1 MTQLID
7 LGKLR
12 FHFAGDWSS
21 STTYESNDIV
31 KYGGNVYV
39 YTHALK
45 TSGNPPTSTAYWA
58 LMVEGFKFKGVFDVA
73 VAYRVGDG
81 IAHGGKVYV
90 CVLDCTGQTPPNT
103 TYWSQFADGIQY
115 EGAYSGTKAYQ
126 KNDVVIYGGSI
137 YIAKV
142 DTTANDP
149 TNGTYWDKF
158 VEGVS
163 AKGVY
168 NGATAYVPGDMVAYG
183 ANIYRA
189 KANSTGNLPTNT
201 SFWELF
207 ISGSQWRGAYDGA
220 VTYYLNDIVL
230 YGANAYRSK
239 STQSATLPT
248 NAASWELVSTGFSY
262 QGVWS
267 SATAYTI
274 GQTVSYGGSL
284 FQAKA
289 DNSNVNPTTTATWD
303 KLVAGFKNRGDWAT
317 STQYGIDEVVTYG
330 GNTYISLLPHASTT
344 FEADLTAAK
353 WQKFNSGV
361 RWIGTWAT
369 ATAYL
374 KDDIVKNGVST
385 YIVVS
390 THTSTTFAADL
401 TAGKLSEFAK
411 GGDYVLP
418 DVAGNAR
425 KALGSDGSGYMWQQG
440 AGVWSTKSA
449 DYTAIS
455 TDRLLCDTTNGAFT
469 ITLPASPVLG
479 DWVQIVDAA
488 SKFDTNKLTVA
499 RNSSNIMALA
509 ENLDMDVKNVSVTLV
524 YHGPTQGWRIS

>member
-45 TSGNPPTSTAYWA
+45 TAGNLPTNSTYWA

-115 EGAYSGTKAYQ
+115 EGTYSNVKAYQ

-158 VEGVS
+158 VEGVA

-168 NGATAYVPGDMVAYG
+168 NGATAYVPGDLAAYG
-183 ANIYRA
+183 PNIYRA

-207 ISGSQWRGAYDGA
+207 ISGSLWRGAYDGA

-239 STQSATLPT
+239 STQSAVLPT
-248 NAASWELVSTGFSY
+248 EAASWELVSTGFSF

-267 SATAYTI
+267 SATNYKI

-289 DNSNVNPTTTATWD
+289 DNNNVNPTTTATWD

-317 STQYGIDEVVTYG
+317 ATQYGIDEVVTFG
-330 GNTYISLLPHASTT
+330 GNTYISLLPHASTV
-344 FEADLTAAK
+344 FETDLAANK

-361 RWIGTWAT
+361 RWAGTWTT

-385 YIVVS
+385 YIVTAS
-390 THTSTTFAADL
+390 HTAGTFATDL
-401 TAGKLSEFAK
+401 AAGKLTEFAK

-418 DVAGNAR
+418 SLTGQAG
-425 KALGSDGSGYMWQQG
+425 KVLGTDGSGYLWVS
-440 AGVWSTKSA
+440 AGGTWVNQSA
-449 DYTAIS
+449 NYTAASGDKI
-455 TDRLLCDTTNGAFT
+455 LADTTAATFT
-469 ITLPASPVLG
+469 VTLPASPVYG
-479 DWVQIVDAA
+479 DFVYIVDSAG
-488 SKFDTNKLTVA
+488 KFSSNKLVVA
-499 RNSSNIMALA
+499 RNGNKIMGLS
-509 ENLDMDVKNVSVTLV
+509 EDLDADMQNASFGLV
-524 YHGPTQGWRIS
+524 YHGATQGWRIY